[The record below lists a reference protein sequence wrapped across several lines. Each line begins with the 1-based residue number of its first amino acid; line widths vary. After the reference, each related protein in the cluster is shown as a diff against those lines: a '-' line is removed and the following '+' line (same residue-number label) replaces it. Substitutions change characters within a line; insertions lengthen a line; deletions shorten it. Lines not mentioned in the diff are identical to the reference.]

1 MSTRPESPA
10 AKQPWT
16 VLALVGLAQFMVVLD
31 VTVVNVALPSI
42 GRELDFAAADLQW
55 VVTAYVLVSGGLL
68 LLGGRAADLLGRR
81 QVFLTGLLLFTAASL
96 AAGLAPS
103 AGALVAARAS
113 QGLGAALMSPAA
125 LSIVTTTYSGRRR
138 VIALGV
144 WGAIASAGAAA
155 GVLFGGILTTLL
167 SWEWVF
173 FVNLP
178 IGLATA
184 PLAVRMVPASAPPRA
199 AERHLD
205 IPGALTVTS
214 GLVLFVYAI
223 EGADSHGWGSLRT
236 LALLGAAA
244 GLLAAFAARERAAAR
259 PLVPPAIWKVRSL
272 VAGAGLMLGA
282 TGLMVGAFF
291 LNSLYLQHTLGATA
305 LETGL
310 AFLPLAV
317 VIGAGA
323 HVGSRLVPR
332 IGARVVATGGL
343 GLVSGGA
350 LLLAAAPDR
359 STYVPDLLPG
369 FLVLGAGAGLAIVSA
384 SIAAMA
390 EVSHDRAGLA
400 SGLLTTAHEVGAA
413 LGVAVLSAVIAGA
426 AGGPSGYEEGFL
438 AAAVG
443 AGVLAVIALALVP
456 SVRSAPAAGAMPH

>member
-1 MSTRPESPA
+1 MPTQPESRVA
-10 AKQPWT
+10 EQPWT

-55 VVTAYVLVSGGLL
+55 VVTAYVLVTGGLL
-68 LLGGRAADLLGRR
+68 LLGGRASDLLGRR
-81 QVFLTGLLLFTAASL
+81 RLFLTGLLLFTGASL

-103 AGALVAARAS
+103 SGALVAARAA
-113 QGLGAALMSPAA
+113 QGLGAALLSPAA
-125 LSIVTTTYSGRRR
+125 LSIATTTYSGRRR
-138 VIALGV
+138 VVALGV
-144 WGAIASAGAAA
+144 WGAIGSAGAAA

-178 IGLATA
+178 IGLLTA
-184 PLAVRMVPASAPPRA
+184 VLAVRFIPASRPARVA
-199 AERHLD
+199 RRQLD
-205 IPGALTVTS
+205 VPGALTVTG

-223 EGADSHGWGSLRT
+223 QGADSHGWGSLRT

-244 GLLAAFAARERAAAR
+244 GLLAAFAAIERAGAQ
-259 PLVPPAIWKVRSL
+259 PLVPPATWKVRSL

-282 TGLMVGAFF
+282 TGLMIGAFF
-291 LNSLYLQHTLGATA
+291 LNSLYLQQTLDASP

-310 AFLPLAV
+310 AFLPLAL

-323 HVGSRLVPR
+323 HAGSHLVPR
-332 IGARVVATGGL
+332 VGARTVATGGL

-350 LLLAAAPDR
+350 LLLAAAPDHA
-359 STYVPDLLPG
+359 TYVPDLLPG
-369 FLVLGAGAGLAIVSA
+369 FLVLGAGAGLVIVSA

-390 EVSHDRAGLA
+390 DVDDDGAGLA
-400 SGLLTTAHEVGAA
+400 SGLLTTAHEIGAA
-413 LGVAVLSAVIAGA
+413 LGVAVLSAVVAGA

-438 AAAVG
+438 AAAVAAG
-443 AGVLAVIALALVP
+443 ALAVLALAFVP
-456 SVRSAPAAGAMPH
+456 SVRPAPGARAMPH